1 MTEKKRGISLLQLF
15 LLIGMGLMIPCYL
28 FTAGNTLFAPFELYN
43 RSRAALVVLTAA
55 LTALLCFLLYQAD
68 RREAFF
74 ARHEKK
80 TLVAAAAF
88 YFAVQLILAS
98 ALRFEPATDAE
109 QCHTAAK
116 LIVDTGTFGNNERS
130 FIYFTRYPFN
140 LGLVYLLAAIFR
152 LSGALG
158 IADRFMPVVVVAAL
172 LFTLGLLCGARI
184 ARRIGGVKA
193 QTRMLILFASCL
205 PFLYCPAEMYT
216 DVFALAF
223 PTMTIYLALRIGE
236 AKTRREKLLFALLFA
251 LCTFVGAQ
259 IRFTC
264 VVAAIACM
272 IVLLFKKRVAVFM
285 LAGVMLCAVFA
296 AGGALMDWETH
307 KHLSEED
314 IAKNELPRLHHI
326 AMGLPVQVDE
336 GYGQYGYG
344 KWLIFS
350 TSFEDPQERK
360 EALLTE
366 VIDRIYYLRYPSRLI
381 HMMSRKLLSTFGN
394 GTFVLHEIIQGD
406 RPQVDHPVKWL
417 IFEWGD
423 GYKAYYHLTTA
434 LFTAQMLLACA
445 ACLQAIFRRDTRG
458 AAVFIAL
465 LGIFLV
471 LCMWETR
478 ARYFFSYQMLL
489 LLAAALLEVRGIRK
503 TK

>member
-1 MTEKKRGISLLQLF
+1 MKRDVSFLRVL

-28 FTAGNTLFAPFELYN
+28 FAAGNTLIAPFELYN
-43 RSRAALVVLTAA
+43 RSRLLLIV
-55 LTALLCFLLYQAD
+55 LTALLTGGLCAAFIFAD
-68 RREAFF
+68 RHEAFF
-74 ARHEKK
+74 ERHEKK
-80 TLVAAAAF
+80 TLAAAALL
-88 YFAVQLILAS
+88 YFAVQMMLAGL
-98 ALRFEPATDAE
+98 LRFEPATDAE

-140 LGLVYLLAAIFR
+140 LGLVYLLATIFR
-152 LSGALG
+152 FFGALG
-158 IADRFMPVVVVAAL
+158 IADRFMPVVLVASL
-172 LFTLGLLCGARI
+172 LFTLGLLCGARV

-205 PFLYCPAEMYT
+205 PFLYCTTEMYT

-223 PTMTIYLALRIGE
+223 PTMTIYLSFKLEE
-236 AKTRREKLLFALLFA
+236 AKTGKERLLFALLFA
-251 LCTFVGAQ
+251 LCTFVGAK

-272 IVLLFKKRVAVFM
+272 IVLLLRKRGMAFL
-285 LAGVMLCAVFA
+285 LAALLLAAVFA
-296 AGGALMDWETH
+296 GGGALMNRETH
-307 KHLSEED
+307 RHLSQED
-314 IAKNELPRLHHI
+314 IAKNELPKLHHI

-344 KWLIFS
+344 EWLIFS
-350 TSFEDPQERK
+350 TSFDDPQERK
-360 EALLTE
+360 EALLQE
-366 VIDRIYYLRYPSRLI
+366 VIDRIYYLRYPNRLI

-406 RPQVDHPVKWL
+406 APKIDHPIKRL

-423 GYKAYYHLTTA
+423 CYGIYYHLTTA
-434 LFTAQMLLACA
+434 MFVSQMLLACA
-445 ACLQAIFRRDTRG
+445 ACVQAICRRSTHG

-465 LGIFLV
+465 LGIFMV

-489 LLAAALLEVRGIRK
+489 LLAAALLDIRGK
-503 TK
+503 TKE

>member
-1 MTEKKRGISLLQLF
+1 MHKKIAIPQLL
-15 LLIGMGLMIPCYL
+15 LLIGMALMIPCYL
-28 FTAGNTLFAPFELYN
+28 FTAGNTLFAPFTLYD
-43 RSRAALVVLTAA
+43 RSRPVLII
-55 LTALLCFLLYQAD
+55 LTALCAAALCLAFRWAD

-74 ARHEKK
+74 SRHEKK
-80 TLVAAAAF
+80 MLIVASVF
-88 YFAVQLILAS
+88 YFAMQLILAQI
-98 ALRFEPATDAE
+98 LRFEPKTDAE

-116 LIVDTGTFGNNERS
+116 LLVDTGTFGNNERS

-152 LSGALG
+152 VAGALG
-158 IADRFMPVVVVAAL
+158 VADRFTPVVLVASL
-172 LFTLGLLCGARI
+172 LFTLGLLCGARV

-205 PFLYCPAEMYT
+205 PFLYCSTEMYT

-223 PTMTIYLALRIGE
+223 PTMTIYLAFKLEE
-236 AKTRREKLLFALLFA
+236 AKTVRAKLLYALLFA
-251 LCTFVGAQ
+251 LCVFIGAQ
-259 IRFTC
+259 IRFTS

-272 IVLLFKKRVAVFM
+272 IVLLLKKRGAAF
-285 LAGVMLCAVFA
+285 LLSGVLLCAVFVL
-296 AGGALMDWETH
+296 GGTLMDHETH
-307 KHLSEED
+307 KHLSAED
-314 IAKNELPRLHHI
+314 IARNELPRLHHI
-326 AMGLPVQVDE
+326 VMGLPVQTDE

-344 KWLIFS
+344 EWLIFS
-350 TSFEDPQERK
+350 TSFDDPQERK

-366 VIDRIYYLRYPSRLI
+366 VIDRIYYLRYPNRLI

-394 GTFVLHEIIQGD
+394 GTFVLHEIIQAD
-406 RPQVDHPVKWL
+406 APDANHPVKQL
-417 IFEWGD
+417 IFERGG
-423 GYKAYYHLTTA
+423 GYRLYYHPTTA

-445 ACLQAIFRRDTRG
+445 ACLQALFRRDTRS
-458 AAVFIAL
+458 AAVFIGL

-489 LLAAALLEVRGIRK
+489 LLAGALLEVGK
-503 TK
+503 NKEKLA